1 LRNQENEVEFRS
13 GGEEMSEVLFARDNI
28 AVLCENVDT
37 YEDFLLIMVD
47 MSAHTVVNN
56 FTDGWNQTFFEG
68 ESVVR
73 DKYYERLREGSRS
86 YCLFEDAPQ
95 VYQYSHLVVASKFAM
110 PPTIHSLRGRN
121 ASYKLSLEN
130 LDIIN
135 AGIRAYRLADSEEE
149 RF

>member
-13 GGEEMSEVLFARDNI
+13 GEMSEVLFARDNI